1 MARLSYD
8 FFQQDAL
15 DIAPLLLGKKLVR
28 VFENGIRCESFI
40 SEVEVYRGEEDT
52 ACHACKGRTKRTDT
66 MYYAGGVLYVYLIY
80 GMYWMLNIV
89 TGEADNPQA
98 ILIRAVE
105 GTNGPGKVGKLLQV
119 DKSFDAEDIVL
130 SPKIWVED
138 MPLVKHYITLP
149 RVGIDYATDEYRTKP
164 WRFLIKKK

>member
-28 VFENGIRCESFI
+28 VFENGTRCASII

-89 TGEADNPQA
+89 TGKADNPQA
-98 ILIRAVE
+98 LLIRGVD
-105 GTNGPGKVGKLLQV
+105 GTYGPGKVGKLVQL
-119 DKSFDAEDIVL
+119 DKSFDAEDLVL
-130 SPKIWVED
+130 SPRIWVED
-138 MPLVKHYITLP
+138 MPEVKHYITLP
-149 RVGIDYATDEYRTKP
+149 RVGIDYATEKYRTIP
-164 WRFLIKKK
+164 WRFVISK